1 MKNKL
6 NLENKNIYE
15 YSFKYLKIC
24 LWILFI
30 VTNTLLNKYKGL
42 VFISNKA
49 QSSLIL
55 KEENFSYYQNTS
67 KIKISIFIPIYNKE
81 GYIYKSI
88 KSIITQTLIDIE
100 IIAIND
106 YSSDNSLKIL
116 LEFAKNDK
124 RIKIINNDKNKGLLY
139 SRAMGILSS
148 SGEYLLNLDSD
159 DELKGYN
166 TLKNLYYKAK
176 RYNLDIINF
185 VFKDK
190 KQNKNINNC
199 KKINTV
205 LQQPELFN
213 SIFNKHNEI
222 TDYNIW
228 NKLVRREIFIKAY
241 NTFKEEIYNWKW
253 NYYEDDIW
261 NILIN
266 KYAKSK
272 ICVNRMIYI
281 YNYDQKSLM
290 NNKRGLIEFQNLI
303 YRHEMYKKIFSTK
316 ENEKYLIA
324 EYLFLFNRIKLQ
336 IKALIILNSPK
347 INMQIINIFK
357 IFLNNY
363 KCSTDIRNNIT
374 KFINTININSNES
387 NFFYNNK

>member
-1 MKNKL
+1 M
-6 NLENKNIYE
+6 
-15 YSFKYLKIC
+15 
-24 LWILFI
+24 
-30 VTNTLLNKYKGL
+30 
-42 VFISNKA
+42 
-49 QSSLIL
+49 
-55 KEENFSYYQNTS
+55 KEENFSYYQNIS
-67 KIKISIFIPIYNKE
+67 KIKISIFIPIYNTE

-88 KSIITQTLIDIE
+88 KSIITQTLTDIE

-124 RIKIINNDKNKGLLY
+124 RIKIINNDKNMGLLY

-205 LQQPELFN
+205 LQQSELFN
-213 SIFNKHNEI
+213 SIFNKQNEI

-228 NKLVRREIFIKAY
+228 NKLIRREIFIKAY

-281 YNYDQKSLM
+281 YNYDQRSLM

-336 IKALIILNSPK
+336 INALIILNSQK
-347 INMQIINIFK
+347 INIQIINIFK
-357 IFLNNY
+357 NFLHNY

-387 NFFYNNK
+387 DFFYNNKEIYI